1 MLDTTFVFDV
11 LVVLGANVE
20 AAKGG
25 MFNDLEEVARHLQ
38 RNGIKID
45 TPNDPKMAEV
55 LGKYGVLNQP
65 IGKRMISHSF
75 YLSADRKFL
84 NSN

>member
-1 MLDTTFVFDV
+1 
-11 LVVLGANVE
+11 
-20 AAKGG
+20 

-55 LGKYGVLNQP
+55 LGKYGVLNGP
-65 IGKRMISHSF
+65 IGKSKNCSVKISYTRRIIMTNHLRKLIHDLPFFSF
-75 YLSADRKFL
+75 CKLRHQQGQW
-84 NSN
+84 

>member
-1 MLDTTFVFDV
+1 MIQRKLLLDTSFIFGV
-11 LVVLGANVE
+11 LVGANVE
-20 AAKGG
+20 TAKGG

-55 LGKYGVLNQP
+55 LGKYGVLNSP
-65 IGKRMISHSF
+65 IGKSKRLF
-75 YLSADRKFL
+75 D
-84 NSN
+84 